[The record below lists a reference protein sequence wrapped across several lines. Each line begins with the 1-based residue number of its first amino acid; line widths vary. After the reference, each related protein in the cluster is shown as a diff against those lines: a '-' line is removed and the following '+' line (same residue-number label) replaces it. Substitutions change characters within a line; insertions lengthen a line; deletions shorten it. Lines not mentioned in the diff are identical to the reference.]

1 MKKIIVLGLVLATAI
16 VAQGAQ
22 RIVMEAE
29 ATTTIEAPFAVVAEG
44 AAGAV
49 AGASGGYLE
58 IAAGKGKPPEEK
70 DKIAKVTYAFEVEAE
85 DAFVLWL
92 RVYWEGE
99 CNNSFN
105 ARFDEGPQFLIGETP
120 TFKKWHWVKFPVAR
134 NAAPVR
140 LAKGSHTLTLF
151 HRQDGVRVDQ
161 ILLTTDRR
169 YVPVE
174 IEKK

>member
-1 MKKIIVLGLVLATAI
+1 MKRIILFALILATAI
-16 VAQGAQ
+16 GAQGAQ

-29 ATTTIEAPFAVVAEG
+29 SAATIEAPFAVVAADVPG
-44 AAGAV
+44 MV

-58 IAAGKGKPPEEK
+58 ISGGKGKPPEDKEK
-70 DKIAKVTYAFEVEAE
+70 IGKVTYAFEVEAE

-105 ARFDEGPQFLIGETP
+105 AKFDEGPQFLIGETP

-134 NAAPVR
+134 NAQPTK

-174 IEKK
+174 KEQ